1 MSPLRRP
8 FSRKKS
14 KDKDLPPPPSLSDQ
28 EENPFDAPPSSP
40 HPPPSVSG
48 REESRL
54 EDPPRSTPPP
64 LSVFRREESLL
75 KGPPKIIP
83 STPPLSDREESPF
96 EDSPRLSP
104 STPPLPDREKSPFT
118 GPPGLPSPPTFP
130 RNISTRPP
138 FPEPPHLPQA
148 KSEIQEYTPVP
159 DDLTTDLL
167 DELRQTGFG
176 SYLQDTPDEKAP
188 MRTIDEVT
196 RNHYL
201 AAKDDYLA
209 AGNKHLEMKFY
220 ENAAVNFSCAILCAF
235 LGEDVFKASHLIS
248 ELASEIHSSVINSQF
263 FQGTRVLLKANL
275 IRNPPFLNQAEKWL
289 LGNIDN
295 LYQED
300 KELIHRAVQ
309 VSKMNLGL
317 S

>member
-8 FSRKKS
+8 FSRKKP

-28 EENPFDAPPSSP
+28 EENPFDAPPNSP

-54 EDPPRSTPPP
+54 EDTPRSTPPSP
-64 LSVFRREESLL
+64 SVFRREESLF

-83 STPPLSDREESPF
+83 STPPLPDREES
-96 EDSPRLSP
+96 S
-104 STPPLPDREKSPFT
+104 FT
-118 GPPGLPSPPTFP
+118 EPPGLPHPPTFP
-130 RNISTRPP
+130 QNISTRLP
-138 FPEPPHLPQA
+138 FPESPPLPQI
-148 KSEIQEYTPVP
+148 KTEIQEYTPVP

-167 DELRQTGFG
+167 DELHQTGFG

-275 IRNPPFLNQAEKWL
+275 IRNPPFLYQAEKWL

-300 KELIHRAVQ
+300 KELIHRAIQ